1 MFGRKAS
8 RIRALEAQLH
18 TERQA
23 RRDLIAA
30 MNGLRHQSDLAHAG
44 ESRDTPNRTV
54 RFTEPSWLRERLHRR
69 E

>member
-1 MFGRKAS
+1 MFGRKAT

-30 MNGLRHQSDLAHAG
+30 MNGMRHESDLAHAG
-44 ESRDTPNRTV
+44 ESRDTPDRTH
-54 RFTEPSWLRERLHRR
+54 RFSEPSWVRERLHRR